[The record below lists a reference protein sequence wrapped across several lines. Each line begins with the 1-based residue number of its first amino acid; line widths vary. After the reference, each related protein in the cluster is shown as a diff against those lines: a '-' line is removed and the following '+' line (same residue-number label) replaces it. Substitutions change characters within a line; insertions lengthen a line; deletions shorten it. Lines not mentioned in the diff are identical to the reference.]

1 MEKWWDDRLL
11 LANIFFISHSSYITD
26 LTEWQVGNA
35 RQFFHDLLLFRDSGR
50 DEYLGGSCM
59 LEIIFYIIESNILD
73 LDSKL
78 FESIISI
85 FEMYT
90 KGFRNRRSNF
100 ISFRLSEDE
109 R

>member
-1 MEKWWDDRLL
+1 
-11 LANIFFISHSSYITD
+11 
-26 LTEWQVGNA
+26 
-35 RQFFHDLLLFRDSGR
+35 
-50 DEYLGGSCM
+50 M

-73 LDSKL
+73 PDSKL